1 MFELLLELKAR
12 NAVLFWFGLANLLGG
27 LALIPQ
33 IFLRPVQFAGVNA
46 WYKPLKFALSIA
58 ILSWT
63 VAWYIGYLPGETSIT
78 SAAWTIVVTLGFEIV
93 YIGYQASLGKSSHF
107 NVSTP
112 VHRFFFGLMALAAAV
127 ASLSVGVVG
136 LRFFASDFPQ
146 LPDYY
151 VWAIRFGFILFVVFS
166 FQGFAMGSRM
176 AHTVGAADGTK
187 GLPFLN
193 WSLSHGDLRVAHF
206 VGMHAL
212 QVLPLLSYY
221 VLKSVLLTF
230 VAALAYGLLA
240 VVVYRQALRGKP
252 VWRGRATW

>member
-1 MFELLLELKAR
+1 MVDFLLELNSR
-12 NAVLFWFGLANLLGG
+12 NAVLFWFGLANLLCG
-27 LALIPQ
+27 LVIFPQ
-33 IFLRPVQFAGVNA
+33 IYLRPVQFAGVNA

-63 VAWYIGYLPGETSIT
+63 VGWYLGYLPRTAYTS
-78 SAAWTIVVTLGFEIV
+78 SAVCIIVVTLGFEIV
-93 YIGYQASLGKSSHF
+93 YIGYQAGLGKSSHF

-112 VHRFFFGLMALAAAV
+112 VHRMLFALMALAAAL
-127 ASLSVGVVG
+127 ASLSVGAIG
-136 LRFFASDFPQ
+136 LLFFLSDFPQ
-146 LPDYY
+146 LPAYY
-151 VWAIRFGFILFVVFS
+151 VWAIRFGLVLFVIFS
-166 FQGFAMGSRM
+166 FQGFAMGARL
-176 AHTVGAADGTK
+176 AHTVGAADGGK

-212 QVLPLLSYY
+212 QVLPLASYY

-240 VVVYRQALRGKP
+240 AVVYRQALRGEP
-252 VWRGRATW
+252 VWRARSQS